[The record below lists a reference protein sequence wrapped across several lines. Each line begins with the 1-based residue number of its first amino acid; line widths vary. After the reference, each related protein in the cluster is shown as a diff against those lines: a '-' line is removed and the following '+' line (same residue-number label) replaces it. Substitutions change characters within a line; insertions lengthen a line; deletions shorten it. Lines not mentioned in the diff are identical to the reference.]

1 MEWLGIVLLTFP
13 LLIAAYLFYAY
24 SGRAAVAFGAL
35 FIIGYLIFAYA
46 YKPWS
51 LSSTVLEQGPLPLNV
66 QKIYA
71 FNPAAFDMNSFTFT
85 FYLYPQTGNR
95 TANGGGDIRTNYS
108 IFELTDCFSLQLLP
122 AGANGQTGTQLQVKT
137 LGQGDKSIETIPL
150 PAMPFQKWSYV
161 GISFEGRRV
170 DVSYNGRIVSS
181 TVLENMPQSNANG
194 RLQSGSERVLGTMA
208 FVSFAP
214 YRQTA
219 EQLMIDY
226 VSSSNTRG
234 EPYIGTQ
241 LPTIGNLFSC
251 PAGLFCFKPKQPP
264 NVAGAA
270 WYTPFA

>member
-13 LLIAAYLFYAY
+13 LLMLGYLFYAY
-24 SGRAAVAFGAL
+24 SGRAAMAFGAL

-51 LSSTVLEQGPLPLNV
+51 ISSTVLDKGPISLNTG
-66 QKIYA
+66 KIYG
-71 FNPAAFDMNSFTFT
+71 FSPAAFDMNAFTFT
-85 FYLYPQTGNR
+85 FYVYPETGNR
-95 TANGGGDIRTNYS
+95 TAVGGGDIRATYS

-122 AGANGQTGTQLQVKT
+122 AGANGQSGTQLQVRT
-137 LGQGDKSIETIPL
+137 IGQGDNSIETIEI
-150 PAMPFQKWSYV
+150 PAIPFQKWSYV

-181 TVLENMPQSNANG
+181 TVLENMPQTNSNG
-194 RLQSGSERVLGTMA
+194 RLQSGSDRVLGTIA

-219 EQLMIDY
+219 DQLMIDY

-234 EPYIGTQ
+234 EPYISAQ

-251 PAGLFCFKPKQPP
+251 PAGLFCFKPNQVP